1 MPQQQETCEN
11 TTAQNL
17 VERIRAGQRSAEAEL
32 VSRYSRA
39 IMLMLERRTG
49 DIQRAEDVHQ
59 DTFCIVLQRLR
70 TRGIDDPASIASFLH
85 STAINVLI
93 GDYRK
98 ESRRRTYPDSDLVQR
113 QKDRKSDQLRQ
124 LIRDEADSAVRAVVL
139 ELGSQRD
146 REILY
151 RFYILQ
157 QEKPVVCKALNL
169 TSEHFDRVV
178 SRARQRFRRLIEKKR
193 LPIEGIVAEV

>member
-1 MPQQQETCEN
+1 MPLQQESCED
-11 TTAQNL
+11 TTSKNL
-17 VERIRAGQRSAEAEL
+17 VERIQAGHRSAEAEL

-39 IMLMLERRTG
+39 IMLMLEQRTG
-49 DIQRAEDVHQ
+49 DIQRAEDAHQ

-70 TRGIDDPASIASFLH
+70 TNGIDDPSRIASFLH

-98 ESRRRTYPDSDLVQR
+98 ESRRKTYPDSDLVQK

-124 LIRDEADSAVRAVVL
+124 LIRDESDNAVRAVVQ
-139 ELGSQRD
+139 EMGNPRD

-157 QEKPVVCKALNL
+157 QEKPLICKALDL
-169 TSEHFDRVV
+169 TSAHFDRVV
-178 SRARQRFRRLIEKKR
+178 SRARKRFRRLVEKKQ
-193 LPIEGIVAEV
+193 LPVEEMFASA